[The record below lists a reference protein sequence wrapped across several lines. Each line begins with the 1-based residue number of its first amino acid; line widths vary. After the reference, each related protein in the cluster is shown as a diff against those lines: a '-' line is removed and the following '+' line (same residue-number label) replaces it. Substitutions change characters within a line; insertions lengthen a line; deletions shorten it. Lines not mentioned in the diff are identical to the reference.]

1 MALQGPLGF
10 YSFLAE
16 VRPLRSR
23 CQVRCST
30 LLLSNPPYFAPYPSL
45 PLVSIM
51 VTTLGSTGWSKVRQ
65 CLRVNATQG
74 PIVMVILCSC
84 SDFVTNS

>member
-30 LLLSNPPYFAPYPSL
+30 LLLCTLTFPPFGKYYGNYARL
-45 PLVSIM
+45 HWLVKSET
-51 VTTLGSTGWSKVRQ
+51 VPQGECHSGADCHGYTLLLQ
-65 CLRVNATQG
+65 
-74 PIVMVILCSC
+74 
-84 SDFVTNS
+84 

>member
-51 VTTLGSTGWSKVRQ
+51 VTTLGCWLVKSETVP
-65 CLRVNATQG
+65 QG
-74 PIVMVILCSC
+74 ECHPGADCHGYTLLLQ
-84 SDFVTNS
+84 